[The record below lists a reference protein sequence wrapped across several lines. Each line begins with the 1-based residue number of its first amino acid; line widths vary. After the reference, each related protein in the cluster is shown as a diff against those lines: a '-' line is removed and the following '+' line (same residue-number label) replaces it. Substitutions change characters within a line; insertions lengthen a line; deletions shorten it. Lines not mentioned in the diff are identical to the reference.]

1 MNTIKSK
8 SLMKFIRTMLDH
20 HREILKNP
28 LYSAD
33 FQAESRGAIKTL
45 KDVRIVAAEC
55 IKEGEWLA
63 KRGGK

>member
-8 SLMKFIRTMLDH
+8 SLMKYLRIRIANHYDIANSTTASEET
-20 HREILKNP
+20 RAK
-28 LYSAD
+28 SA
-33 FQAESRGAIKTL
+33 AIFKEL
-45 KDVRIVAAEC
+45 NDVRIVAAEC